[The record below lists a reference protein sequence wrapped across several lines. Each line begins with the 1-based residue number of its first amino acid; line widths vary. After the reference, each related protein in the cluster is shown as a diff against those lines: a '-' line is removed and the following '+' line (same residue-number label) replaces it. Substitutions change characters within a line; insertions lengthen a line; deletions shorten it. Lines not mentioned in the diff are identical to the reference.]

1 MTLTRSDRIKEL
13 QSECD
18 KIQTCED
25 LVAFVDSLEQ
35 AVEDKIFVDHVLVS
49 YLDSVAT
56 VLFSMGDDAPAKPDW
71 KLFGTTLFKAFFR

>member
-1 MTLTRSDRIKEL
+1 MTSTRSDRIKEL
-13 QSECD
+13 QRECD

-35 AVEDKIFVDHVLVS
+35 AVEDKIFTDHVLVS

-56 VLFSMGDDAPAKPDW
+56 VLFCMEGEAPAQPDW